1 VSVVELILDFK
12 PCKVCETMMAQLKD
26 NSNWVN
32 QIEKNHS
39 IYQFILHI
47 SQGHNSPFVSP
58 IKELKIKKVNA

>member
-1 VSVVELILDFK
+1 MAELILDFK
-12 PCKVCETMMAQLKD
+12 PCEVCETMMAQLKD

-47 SQGHNSPFVSP
+47 SLGHNSLFASP
-58 IKELKIKKVNA
+58 IKELKIK